1 MRFTAPLLLTP
12 LLASAI
18 PTTKQLAGVRRGLLD
33 GDNGSGGQVVLGKG
47 QHNEQAYALDSGVNA
62 EGFDLDLDE
71 LRLVQFDE
79 DEPPV

>member
-18 PTTKQLAGVRRGLLD
+18 PTTKQLAGRGRGLLD
-33 GDNGSGGQVVLGKG
+33 GQSESGGQVVLGHG
-47 QHNEQAYALDSGVNA
+47 QTEQTYDLGSGVGV
-62 EGFDLDLDE
+62 EGFSLDLEE

>member
-18 PTTKQLAGVRRGLLD
+18 PTTKQLSGRGLLD
-33 GDNGSGGQVVLGKG
+33 GQGQGQGQVVLGKG
-47 QHNEQAYALDSGVNA
+47 ASEQTYNVGQGVGV
-62 EGFDLDLDE
+62 EGFSLDLDE

>member
-1 MRFTAPLLLTP
+1 MRFTAPLLLSP

-18 PTTKQLAGVRRGLLD
+18 PTTKSLVQRSLEGSQLVFGQGQSAGSYAISAD
-33 GDNGSGGQVVLGKG
+33 EASGKV
-47 QHNEQAYALDSGVNA
+47 
-62 EGFDLDLDE
+62 EGFSLDLTE